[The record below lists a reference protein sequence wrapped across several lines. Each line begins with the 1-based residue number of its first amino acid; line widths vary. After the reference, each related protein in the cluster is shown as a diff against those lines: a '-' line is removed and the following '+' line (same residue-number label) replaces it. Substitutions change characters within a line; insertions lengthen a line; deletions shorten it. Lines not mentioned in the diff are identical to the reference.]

1 MNSPS
6 TPPPAYSLT
15 SLSPP
20 PPPPPQY
27 AASAV
32 TTFPPLSADAPPAT
46 FLDIATRAF
55 RAYLKNI
62 VLKVFGTCRRSC
74 SPTQPSCV
82 NIQGNAV
89 TPAFSSTI
97 LHVSVSV
104 SFHTQSTSVRTFS
117 KRCAV
122 IDEVTAEAALLN
134 VPQSGIHSYHTQ
146 LVNGLQS
153 LYHFTPRS
161 LVPRQGLSVGATGVL
176 DIELN

>member
-15 SLSPP
+15 SLS

-62 VLKVFGTCRRSC
+62 VLKVLGTCPR
-74 SPTQPSCV
+74 
-82 NIQGNAV
+82 
-89 TPAFSSTI
+89 
-97 LHVSVSV
+97 
-104 SFHTQSTSVRTFS
+104 VR
-117 KRCAV
+117 
-122 IDEVTAEAALLN
+122 DEEREMNLL
-134 VPQSGIHSYHTQ
+134 V
-146 LVNGLQS
+146 
-153 LYHFTPRS
+153 
-161 LVPRQGLSVGATGVL
+161 
-176 DIELN
+176 